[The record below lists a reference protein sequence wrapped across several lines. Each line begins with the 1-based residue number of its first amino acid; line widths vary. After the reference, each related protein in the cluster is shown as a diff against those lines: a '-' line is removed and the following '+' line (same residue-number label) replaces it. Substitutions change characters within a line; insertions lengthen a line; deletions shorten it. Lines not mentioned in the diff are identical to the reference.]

1 MLITTKAI
9 LRIYIHDMNFSDE
22 KFTTVRH
29 RNLWGEWT
37 FVFEKSKLCCL
48 RYKADIAEEA
58 NGNVFAVHSKNVKP
72 STLQACTYAV
82 ADIDANLPPVVSRAY
97 RKAVQQLNEFLA
109 GRRREFSIPYKLY
122 GTEFQI
128 KVWEA
133 LREIP
138 FGETRT
144 YKEIAE
150 IVGSPKAVRAV
161 GGALHVNPIPLI
173 LPCHRVIGKGGTLV
187 GFGLGLDMK
196 RRLLVIEGA
205 IPQEMLLE

>member
-1 MLITTKAI
+1 
-9 LRIYIHDMNFSDE
+9 MNFSDE

-37 FVFEKSKLCCL
+37 FVFEKSKLCSL
-48 RYKADIAEEA
+48 RYKAETENSDSSPKQS
-58 NGNVFAVHSKNVKP
+58 HSSNVKP
-72 STLQACTYAV
+72 SVVQACTYAV
-82 ADIDANLPPVVSRAY
+82 ADIDTNLAPAVCRAY

-109 GRRREFSIPYKLY
+109 GKRKEFSVPYKLY

-150 IVGSPKAVRAV
+150 MVDCPKAVRAV

-173 LPCHRVIGKGGTLV
+173 LPCHRVIGKGGSLV

>member
-1 MLITTKAI
+1 
-9 LRIYIHDMNFSDE
+9 MNFSDE

-48 RYKADIAEEA
+48 RYKANIGVESDEPTSMT
-58 NGNVFAVHSKNVKP
+58 NSKNVKP

-82 ADIDANLPPVVSRAY
+82 ADIDTNLPPVVSRAY
-97 RKAVQQLNEFLA
+97 RKAVQQLNEFLTGKRQA
-109 GRRREFSIPYKLY
+109 FTIPYKLY

-144 YKEIAE
+144 YKEVAE
-150 IVGSPKAVRAV
+150 MVGSPKAVRAV

-173 LPCHRVIGKGGTLV
+173 LPCHRVIGKGGALV

>member
-1 MLITTKAI
+1 M
-9 LRIYIHDMNFSDE
+9 DFSDE
-22 KFTTVRH
+22 RFTTVSH

-37 FVFEKSKLCCL
+37 FVFEKSKLCSL
-48 RYKADIAEEA
+48 RYNSTNAR
-58 NGNVFAVHSKNVKP
+58 P
-72 STLQACTYAV
+72 SEVQACTYAV
-82 ADIDANLPPVVSRAY
+82 ADLTDTLPPSVSRAY
-97 RKAVQQLNEFLA
+97 HKAVKQLNEYLA
-109 GRRREFSIPYKLY
+109 GKRRDFSIPYKLY

-133 LREIP
+133 LKEIP
-138 FGETRT
+138 FGKTCT
-144 YKEIAE
+144 YKDVAIM
-150 IVGSPKAVRAV
+150 VGSPKAVRAV
-161 GGALHVNPIPLI
+161 GGALHANPIPLI